1 MNKLD
6 IKKGPDVI
14 RLEVRGKSM
23 WDKYRHESKQTICII
38 GVLILAAKLC
48 KADGHFSIYEEEE
61 ILKIVPHEPHQ
72 KRILLK
78 ILEEG
83 ASDKQP
89 IEYDA
94 MRIKKLIGDDHQD
107 FLEFILAV
115 LYRLAH
121 SDHIIS
127 IQEEED
133 IRKVAKV
140 FSIKKSF
147 SEKIL
152 IKIKTV
158 FKKNQK
164 HDA

>member
-1 MNKLD
+1 MNNLD
-6 IKKGPDVI
+6 LNKIPDVI
-14 RLEVRGKSM
+14 RLEVRGNSM

-48 KADGHFSIYEEEE
+48 KADGHFSIHEEEE
-61 ILKIVPHEPHQ
+61 ILKIIPHEPQQ

-83 ASDKQP
+83 ANDKQP

-127 IQEEED
+127 IQEEKD
-133 IRKVAKV
+133 IRKIAKV
-140 FSIKKSF
+140 FDIKKRI
-147 SEKIL
+147 SERIL
-152 IKIKTV
+152 IKIKTI
-158 FKKNQK
+158 FNKKER